1 MNKKYYMKY
10 INSILLTLVFLF
22 TSCALKKEYVIGD
35 NKGVTSKK
43 IVKTIEQ
50 NQNKFTSLQ
59 ARARIDYSSNNKIK
73 TNTVTIRILAGEKV
87 WISAP
92 LGAIR
97 LLITKDSIKYY
108 NKLERNYIKTDFSYI
123 EDLLGLNVTYDMLEK
138 LLFGQPVLEL
148 GSRDFEKKLNNE
160 NNQNSDKLRSYV
172 FKKKV
177 NFDNNQFIGLF
188 YINPYNFKLNS
199 QKFFKEQDSI
209 KVADKSKMFKSPQTF
224 SINYKNYTTINK
236 EVYPKRIL
244 FLDSNNKSINIDMKS
259 VVINKKLNIP
269 FRIPRGYNQIN
280 VDQ

>member
-1 MNKKYYMKY
+1 MKNIKY
-10 INSILLTLVFLF
+10 ILFIIVLLV

-35 NKGVTSKK
+35 SKGITTKK

-148 GSRDFEKKLNNE
+148 GSRDFEKKLNKE
-160 NNQNSDKLRSYV
+160 NNQTPNKLRSYV

-199 QKFFKEQDSI
+199 QKFFEEQDSI
-209 KVADKSKMFKSPQTF
+209 KIADKSKMFKSPQTF
-224 SINYKNYTTINK
+224 SINYKNYTTTNK

-280 VDQ
+280 VD

>member
-1 MNKKYYMKY
+1 MKNIKY
-10 INSILLTLVFLF
+10 ILFIIVLLF

-35 NKGVTSKK
+35 SKGITAKK

-73 TNTVTIRILAGEKV
+73 TNTVTIRVLAGEKV

-148 GSRDFEKKLNNE
+148 GSRDFEKKLNKE
-160 NNQNSDKLRSYV
+160 NNQTPNKLRSYI
-172 FKKKV
+172 FKKAV

-199 QKFFKEQDSI
+199 QKFFKEMDSI
-209 KVADKSKMFKSPQTF
+209 KAADKPRMLKNSQTF

-259 VVINKKLNIP
+259 VAINKKLNIP
-269 FRIPRGYNQIN
+269 FKIPRGYNQIN

>member
-1 MNKKYYMKY
+1 MKNIKY
-10 INSILLTLVFLF
+10 ILFIIVLLV

-35 NKGVTSKK
+35 SKGITAKK

-148 GSRDFEKKLNNE
+148 GSRDFEKKLNKE
-160 NNQNSDKLRSYV
+160 NNQTPNKLRSYI
-172 FKKKV
+172 FKKAV

-199 QKFFKEQDSI
+199 QKFFEEQDSI
-209 KVADKSKMFKSPQTF
+209 KIADKSKMFKSPQTF
-224 SINYKNYTTINK
+224 SINYKNYTTTNK

-244 FLDSNNKSINIDMKS
+244 FLDSNNKSINIDMKNTFLYI
-259 VVINKKLNIP
+259 VH
-269 FRIPRGYNQIN
+269 
-280 VDQ
+280 

>member
-1 MNKKYYMKY
+1 MGKMKEIAMMHEEGYSIEY
-10 INSILLTLVFLF
+10 IAWRMKS
-22 TSCALKKEYVIGD
+22 
-35 NKGVTSKK
+35 
-43 IVKTIEQ
+43 
-50 NQNKFTSLQ
+50 
-59 ARARIDYSSNNKIK
+59 
-73 TNTVTIRILAGEKV
+73 NTVTIRILAGEKV

-148 GSRDFEKKLNNE
+148 GSRDFEKKLNKE
-160 NNQNSDKLRSYV
+160 NNQTPNKLRSYV

-199 QKFFKEQDSI
+199 QKFFEEQDSI
-209 KVADKSKMFKSPQTF
+209 KIADKSKMFKSPQTF

-280 VDQ
+280 VD

>member
-1 MNKKYYMKY
+1 MKNIKY
-10 INSILLTLVFLF
+10 ILFIIVLLV

-35 NKGVTSKK
+35 SKGITAKK

-73 TNTVTIRILAGEKV
+73 TNTVTIRVLAGEKV

-148 GSRDFEKKLNNE
+148 GSRDFEKKLNKE
-160 NNQNSDKLRSYV
+160 NNQTPNKLRSYV

-199 QKFFKEQDSI
+199 QKFFEEQDSI
-209 KVADKSKMFKSPQTF
+209 KIADKSKMFKSPQTF

-280 VDQ
+280 VD

>member
-1 MNKKYYMKY
+1 MKNIKY
-10 INSILLTLVFLF
+10 ILFIIVLLV

-35 NKGVTSKK
+35 SKGITAKK

-148 GSRDFEKKLNNE
+148 GSRDFEKKLNKE
-160 NNQNSDKLRSYV
+160 NNQTPNKLRSYI
-172 FKKKV
+172 FKKAV

-199 QKFFKEQDSI
+199 QKFFEEMDSI
-209 KVADKSKMFKSPQTF
+209 KAADKPRMLKNSQTF

-280 VDQ
+280 VD

>member
-1 MNKKYYMKY
+1 MKNIKY
-10 INSILLTLVFLF
+10 ILFIIVLLF

-35 NKGVTSKK
+35 SKGITAKK
-43 IVKTIEQ
+43 IVKTIKQ

-59 ARARIDYSSNNKIK
+59 ARVKISYSSNNKIK
-73 TNTVTIRILAGEKV
+73 SNTATIRILAGKKI

-97 LLITKDSIKYY
+97 LLITKDSIQYY

-123 EDLLGLNVTYDMLEK
+123 ENLISLNVTYDMLEK
-138 LLFGQPVLEL
+138 ILFGQPVLEL
-148 GSRDFEKKLNNE
+148 GSRDFEKKLNKE
-160 NNQNSDKLRSYV
+160 NNQTPNKLRSYV

-177 NFDNNQFIGLF
+177 NFDNNQFLGLF

-269 FRIPRGYNQIN
+269 FRIPKGYNQIN